1 MILFDDSSWKYT
13 FIILMTVIFVGCGI
27 YTTLKIL
34 KEKKKENELF
44 NDLPKT
50 KNDDQND
57 LALEKFLEN
66 DNNNLNNNVVEQE
79 NNDLVNSN
87 IIIETNIDDIVANE
101 EKEEKSINTIN
112 VFEYVKNTNNEALNN
127 KDTNDENHIILD
139 EDSIIKKKDEVE

>member
-13 FIILMTVIFVGCGI
+13 FIILMTVIFIGCGI
-27 YTTLKIL
+27 YTTLKIF

-101 EKEEKSINTIN
+101 EKEEKSIHTIN

-127 KDTNDENHIILD
+127 KDTNDENPIILE